1 MDSEEVLSVN
11 KASQYCKVS
20 PQTIVNWINIGMLK
34 AYRTAGGHRRIV
46 KADMDEFLERYNMPA
61 FGSSSFMSGKERTG
75 ARKILVV
82 DDDPVIVQTITA
94 ALEEDPHKY
103 EVLSAADGF
112 EAGIQV
118 SRFNPDLVILD
129 LRMPN
134 IDGYEVCR
142 ALKKSTYT
150 SHVKIIVLSAFLD
163 DENTRKLLKSG
174 ADLCLSKP
182 FPLEMLKEEIARI
195 LFQETVS

>member
-1 MDSEEVLSVN
+1 MDSEAVLSVN

-46 KADMDEFLERYNMPA
+46 KADLDEFLERYNMPA
-61 FGSSSFMSGKERTG
+61 FGSSSFTSGKERTG

-82 DDDPVIVQTITA
+82 DDDPVIVETITA

-134 IDGYEVCR
+134 INGYEVCR
-142 ALKKSTYT
+142 ALKKSSYT
-150 SHVKIIVLSAFLD
+150 NHVKIIILSAFLD
-163 DENTRKLLKSG
+163 DESTLKLLKSG

-182 FPLEMLKEEIARI
+182 FPLDMLKEEIAQI
-195 LFQETVS
+195 LFPERVS